1 MTFLRTIGNG
11 EAQPL
16 IAGNGIYLRTP
27 RFTDFEEWA
36 ALRNESRSFLQPWE
50 PTWPIDDLTR
60 AAFRR
65 RIRRYA
71 EERRLEQSYAF
82 FVFRQKDDALAGGL
96 TLSNFRRGVAQTCTL
111 GDWMG
116 RPYAGRGL
124 MSAAV
129 RATIPFVFET
139 LHLRRIE
146 AACLP
151 GNDSSIHLLERVGFS
166 REGLARQY
174 LCIDGR
180 WQDHLL
186 FAFLKGDPI
195 R

>member
-16 IAGNGIYLRTP
+16 VGGKGVYLRTP
-27 RFTDFEEWA
+27 RFTDFDEWA
-36 ALRNESRSFLQPWE
+36 ALRNESKSFLQPWE

-60 AAFRR
+60 TAFRR
-65 RIRRYA
+65 RVRRYA

-82 FVFRQKDDALAGGL
+82 FTFRQKDDALVGGL
-96 TLSNFRRGVAQTCTL
+96 TLSNLRRGVAQTCTL
-111 GDWMG
+111 GYWMG
-116 RPYAGRGL
+116 RPFAGRGL

-139 LHLRRIE
+139 LRLRRIE

-151 GNDSSIHLLERVGFS
+151 ANDSSIHLLERVGFT